1 MHLLNSII
9 AVYVILC
16 AYQHSAQACE
26 EGWFGPECQYKCRC
40 QESCSSE
47 GECPDKCQ
55 DGWFGYKCQY
65 RLVQYK
71 AKTFYSEDNLTTV
84 LNDNDE
90 ATCIQIEAEPI
101 SINLTTICYNP
112 WIRLFTLQ
120 PDLLYTL
127 EISFLDNNSQY
138 VKATLKER
146 LLVQDNVV
154 DIHISVNYDF
164 IHYIILQGE
173 AIQRICSLWILSGQ
187 NVATKQNVY
196 HSNLDISEIDTDLPQ
211 YPQAS
216 DGVYTC
222 NTYDSENAGIYWEIV
237 MNSSFVIN
245 EYSFYFNDVLGV
257 SNFTFQRFN
266 DDGKIYNT
274 FNSTEI
280 HSANSYGL
288 ITISKTIT
296 KAFTFELRSSSTNTN
311 LTFLLCEVEAF
322 TECSE
327 GTWGVQCT
335 NTCNENCPDLCRF
348 DDGLCNNGCFGYSDP
363 PRCTIACAAGSWG
376 LNCTKTCSNHCFN
389 SLCDRV
395 TGLCD
400 IGCIGYSDPPRCS
413 TECDLGFSDF
423 NCMTECNSCV
433 DSSCDSKT
441 GWCVRGCV
449 GFSNAPYCTIA
460 CEEGRWGFNCSETCS
475 NQCFNST
482 CDRITGLCDK
492 GCIEYSDPPY
502 CTKACGSG
510 TWGLNCTK
518 TCSNF
523 CLISSCDRV
532 TGLCDR
538 GCIGYRD
545 PPHCTTDCETGFWG
559 INCINKCNRC
569 VDLLCNS
576 KTGWCDSG
584 CVGFSDAPHCTTAC
598 ATGSWGVNCTN
609 KCSNSCVELSCDS
622 VTGFCDLGCMPSTN
636 CTLLLEASESFSQQ
650 TALAIAISIAL
661 AVTLAIVIG
670 FIVLKVNGKLR
681 LKPKENAPDVTHSPK
696 IAKDEDAYHHISK
709 LEHEDYSEMNETE
722 NPNIS
727 SVYNILVIH
736 SSDEHAYHLHTS
748 KEGNDSDAYC
758 EMNAPCERN
767 SYTNAQDPNY
777 FLDSCKP
784 GSEANDIAVHVESN
798 RSTSTYLNPV
808 NMNANQQIDYLNGN
822 SYEKQINSF

>member
-9 AVYVILC
+9 AVCVILC

-40 QESCSSE
+40 QQSCSPE

-71 AKTFYSEDNLTTV
+71 VKTFYSQVDLTTL

-90 ATCIQIEAEPI
+90 TTCIQIEAEQI
-101 SINLTTICYNP
+101 FINLTTIYYNP
-112 WIRLFTLQ
+112 WIRLFTQQ

-127 EISFLDNNSQY
+127 EISFRDNNSQY
-138 VKATLKER
+138 VNATSKER
-146 LLVQDNVV
+146 LLVQENVV

-196 HSNLDISEIDTDLPQ
+196 HSNLSISQIDTDLPQ

-237 MNSSFVIN
+237 MNSSFVLN
-245 EYSFYFNDVLGV
+245 EYSFYFNDVFGA
-257 SNFTFQRFN
+257 SRYFTFQGFN
-266 DDGKIYNT
+266 NDGEIYNT
-274 FNSTEI
+274 FKSSEI
-280 HSANSYGL
+280 NSANAYGF
-288 ITISKTIT
+288 ITRDNTLT
-296 KAFTFELRSSSTNTN
+296 KAFTFELTSSSTYTN
-311 LTFLLCEVEAF
+311 LTLLLCEVEAF

-335 NTCNENCPDLCRF
+335 NTCNEDCPHLCRF

-376 LNCTKTCSNHCFN
+376 LNCTKTCSDHCLN

-413 TECDLGFSDF
+413 T
-423 NCMTECNSCV
+423 
-433 DSSCDSKT
+433 
-441 GWCVRGCV
+441 
-449 GFSNAPYCTIA
+449 A
-460 CEEGRWGFNCSETCS
+460 CEEGRWGFNCSKTCS

-482 CDRITGLCDK
+482 CDRITGLCDR

-518 TCSNF
+518 TCSNY

-532 TGLCDR
+532 TGLCDK

-545 PPHCTTDCETGFWG
+545 PPHCTTDCDTGFWG

-569 VDLLCNS
+569 VDLSCNS

-584 CVGFSDAPHCTTAC
+584 CVGFSDAPYCTTAC

-622 VTGFCDLGCMPSTN
+622 ITGFCDLGCMPSTN

-650 TALAIAISIAL
+650 TVLAIAISIAL

-681 LKPKENAPDVTHSPK
+681 LKPKENAHDVTHSPK
-696 IAKDEDAYHHISK
+696 IVNDEDPYDHISK
-709 LEHEDYSEMNETE
+709 LEHEDYNEVNE
-722 NPNIS
+722 KEDPNIS
-727 SVYNILVIH
+727 NGYNMLAKH

-748 KEGNDSDAYC
+748 KEGNGSDAYC

-767 SYTNAQDPNY
+767 SYINDQDPNY
-777 FLDSCKP
+777 LLASCKP
-784 GSEANDIAVHVESN
+784 GSEANDIALDVESDG
-798 RSTSTYLNPV
+798 STSTYLYPV
-808 NMNANQQIDYLNGN
+808 NLNVNQQIDYLNGN